1 MLVNAFIYI
10 AVSKQKWIVFL
21 KSESPDEDKDAL
33 LKLKIKKRDLLEY
46 SVSLKTYFFELCLK
60 ILRMLVPLSVFGVS
74 FQKVGTI

>member
-10 AVSKQKWIVFL
+10 AVSKQKRIVFL